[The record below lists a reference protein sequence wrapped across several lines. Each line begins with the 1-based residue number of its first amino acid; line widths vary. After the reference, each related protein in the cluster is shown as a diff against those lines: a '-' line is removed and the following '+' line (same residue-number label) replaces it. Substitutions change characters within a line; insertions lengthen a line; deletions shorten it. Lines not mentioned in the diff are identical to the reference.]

1 MQLFLNILLGVAMA
15 AVVIVLGT
23 GLVGFIIGG
32 EFNRKYANKLM
43 RLRVA
48 TQAIAILILLL
59 LLALRGT
66 GQSGP
71 G

>member
-32 EFNRKYANKLM
+32 EFNRKYANRLM

-48 TQAIAILILLL
+48 TQAIAVLILLL
-59 LLALRGT
+59 LLFLRGT
-66 GQSGP
+66 GQS
-71 G
+71 